1 MDVSHPKTQGLKIMA
16 LNITQVSSDSL
27 DVSFVWSQM
36 SLVLYWQ
43 VAAG

>member
-16 LNITQVSSDSL
+16 LNITQVSSNNL
-27 DVSFVWSQM
+27 DVSFVWSQL
-36 SLVLYWQ
+36 SLPLYLQ